1 MLAREAAAPAA
12 GWEES
17 YPPHGGSLDKSYTIL
32 LVPDRDAKVKK
43 IRLEHRMLVRVAVCA
58 GVLVLASVGML
69 AHYFQV
75 VGKVAE
81 NELIR
86 AENLELQNRWREAE
100 QKFAHI
106 NDELD
111 RVKRLNA
118 NLRHITSLNDPDRK
132 LSMPQ
137 TEPGGKPPEYV
148 GGEASIATEPAQ
160 SGMGAVGMHK
170 LPSAG
175 GEGRMI
181 ADGDAKPPGEDP
193 DLLKQL
199 DSLDKKVKA
208 QEQEA
213 RALKSYF
220 EDQQALLASAPS
232 IWPVRGWVT
241 SDFSVRLD
249 PYTGERVM
257 HEGID
262 VATGMGTPVR
272 APADGTVV
280 FAGQEG
286 GYGHVLVLDHGY
298 GLKTRYGHLSRIN
311 VKVGE
316 KVKRGQFVA
325 AVGNTGRSTGPHLHY
340 EVRVNGVAD
349 NPRKFILEE

>member
-1 MLAREAAAPAA
+1 
-12 GWEES
+12 
-17 YPPHGGSLDKSYTIL
+17 LDKSYTIL

-43 IRLEHRMLVRVAVCA
+43 IRLEHRMFVRVGICA
-58 GVLVLASVGML
+58 GLLVLVLIGML
-69 AHYFQV
+69 AHYFSV

-81 NELIR
+81 NEFVR

-118 NLRHITSLNDPDRK
+118 NLRHITALNDPDRK
-132 LSMPQ
+132 LLAGAPDPQ
-137 TEPGGKPPEYV
+137 GGQGGPEFV
-148 GGEASIATEPAQ
+148 GGAAVAEPVQA
-160 SGMGAVGMHK
+160 GMGAAVLSSGK
-170 LPSAG
+170 PGKEAA
-175 GEGRMI
+175 EGRMM
-181 ADGDAKPPGEDP
+181 ADGDARALTKGAGPQAENEQ

-199 DSLDKKVKA
+199 DQLDKKVKA
-208 QEQEA
+208 QEQES
-213 RALKSYF
+213 RELKSYF

-249 PYTGERVM
+249 PFTGERTI
-257 HEGID
+257 HEGLDI
-262 VATGMGTPVR
+262 ATGLGTPVR

-280 FAGQEG
+280 FAGVEG

-298 GLKTRYGHLSRIN
+298 GLKTRFGHLSRID
-311 VKVGE
+311 VKIGD
-316 KVKRGQFVA
+316 KVHRGDPVA

-340 EVRVNGVAD
+340 EVRVNGIPD

>member
-1 MLAREAAAPAA
+1 M
-12 GWEES
+12 
-17 YPPHGGSLDKSYTIL
+17 DKSYTIL

-43 IRLEHRMLVRVAVCA
+43 IRLEHRMLVRVAVA
-58 GVLVLASVGML
+58 ASLVVLALIGAL
-69 AHYFQV
+69 AHYFTV

-86 AENLELQNRWREAE
+86 AENFELQNRWREAE

-132 LSMPQ
+132 LNMPQ
-137 TEPGGKPPEYV
+137 PEPGQGAPEFV
-148 GGEASIATEPAQ
+148 GGGVATEPA
-160 SGMGAVGMHK
+160 SAGMGPIGK
-170 LPSAG
+170 LVG

-181 ADGDAKPPGEDP
+181 ADGDSRSLPVPEQDP
-193 DLLKQL
+193 DLLKSL
-199 DSLDKKVKA
+199 DTLDKKVKA

-262 VATGMGTPVR
+262 VATAMGTPVR

-280 FAGQEG
+280 FSGVEG

-298 GLKTRYGHLSRIN
+298 GLKTRYGHLSRID
-311 VKVGE
+311 VKVGD

>member
-1 MLAREAAAPAA
+1 
-12 GWEES
+12 
-17 YPPHGGSLDKSYTIL
+17 LDKSYTIL

-43 IRLEHRMLVRVAVCA
+43 IRLEHRMLVRVGVCA
-58 GVLVLASVGML
+58 ALVVLALVGAL
-69 AHYFQV
+69 AHYFSV

-132 LSMPQ
+132 LSIPQ
-137 TEPGGKPPEYV
+137 SEQGQTAPEFV
-148 GGEASIATEPAQ
+148 GGGIATEPAA
-160 SGMGAVGMHK
+160 SGMGPIGKAG
-170 LPSAG
+170 G

-181 ADGDAKPPGEDP
+181 ADGDAKALPNSDNDP
-193 DLLKQL
+193 DLLKSL
-199 DSLDKKVKA
+199 DNLDKKVKA

-262 VATGMGTPVR
+262 VAAAVGTPVR
-272 APADGTVV
+272 APSDGTVV
-280 FAGQEG
+280 FSGLEG
-286 GYGHVLVLDHGY
+286 GYGHVLVIDHGY
-298 GLKTRYGHLSRIN
+298 GLKTRYGHLSRID

>member
-1 MLAREAAAPAA
+1 
-12 GWEES
+12 
-17 YPPHGGSLDKSYTIL
+17 LDKSYTIL
-32 LVPDRDAKVKK
+32 VVPDRDAKVKK
-43 IRLEHRMLVRVAVCA
+43 IRIEHRVLVRAVVCA
-58 GVLVLASVGML
+58 ALVLLAFIGAM

-81 NELIR
+81 NGLLR
-86 AENLELQNRWREAE
+86 DENRELQDRWREAE

-118 NLRHITSLNDPDRK
+118 NLRHITQLNDPDRK
-132 LSMPQ
+132 LSIA
-137 TEPGGKPPEYV
+137 PPEPTRGEKPEFV
-148 GGEASIATEPAQ
+148 GGGIATEPAQ
-160 SGMGAVGMHK
+160 SGMGPVGK
-170 LPSAG
+170 AD
-175 GEGRMI
+175 EGRMI
-181 ADGDAKPPGEDP
+181 ADGDSRAGPAANDA

-199 DSLDKKVKA
+199 DELGKKVKV

-232 IWPVRGWVT
+232 VWPVRGWVT

-257 HEGID
+257 HEGLDI
-262 VATGMGTPVR
+262 ATAQGTPVH

-280 FAGQEG
+280 YAGTEG

-298 GLKTRYGHLSRIN
+298 GLKTRYGHLLRID
-311 VKVGE
+311 VKIGQKVHRGE
-316 KVKRGQFVA
+316 SIA
-325 AVGNTGRSTGPHLHY
+325 AVGNSGRSTGPHLHY

>member
-1 MLAREAAAPAA
+1 M
-12 GWEES
+12 
-17 YPPHGGSLDKSYTIL
+17 DKSYTIL

-43 IRLEHRMLVRVAVCA
+43 IRLEHRMLVRFAVACA
-58 GVLVLASVGML
+58 VVLLGLMGMM
-69 AHYFQV
+69 AHYFSV
-75 VGKVAE
+75 VSKVAE
-81 NELIR
+81 NALIR

-132 LSMPQ
+132 LSMPPSESGQ
-137 TEPGGKPPEYV
+137 APVEFV
-148 GGEASIATEPAQ
+148 GGGVATEPARAA
-160 SGMGAVGMHK
+160 GVGPVGK
-170 LPSAG
+170 VG
-175 GEGRMI
+175 GEGKMI
-181 ADGDAKPPGEDP
+181 ADGDSKGALEDG

-199 DSLDKKVKA
+199 DELGKKVKA
-208 QEQEA
+208 QEGEA
-213 RALKSYF
+213 RALQSYF

-257 HEGID
+257 HEGLD
-262 VATGMGTPVR
+262 VAAALGSKVR

-280 FAGQEG
+280 FAGVEG
-286 GYGHVLVLDHGY
+286 GYGRVLVVDHGY
-298 GLKTRYGHLSRIN
+298 GLKTRYGHLLKTD
-311 VKVGE
+311 VKVGD
-316 KVKRGQFVA
+316 KVHRGQA
-325 AVGNTGRSTGPHLHY
+325 IAQVGNSGRSTGPHLHY
-340 EVRVNGVAD
+340 KVRVNGVAD

>member
-1 MLAREAAAPAA
+1 MDR
-12 GWEES
+12 
-17 YPPHGGSLDKSYTIL
+17 SYTIL

-43 IRLEHRMLVRVAVCA
+43 LRVEHRMLVRAAVAAAVI
-58 GVLVLASVGML
+58 VLAMVGMV
-69 AHYFQV
+69 AHYFTV

-81 NELIR
+81 NGLIR

-100 QKFAHI
+100 QKFSHI

-111 RVKRLNA
+111 RVRRLNS
-118 NLRHITSLNDPDRK
+118 NLRHITQLNDPERK
-132 LSMPQ
+132 LAIGPVDA
-137 TEPGGKPPEYV
+137 PPSSSGEVV
-148 GGEASIATEPAQ
+148 GAALGAGIATEPSRMGSVGLSASERPGKARAVAAAQ
-160 SGMGAVGMHK
+160 EARATES
-170 LPSAG
+170 PQT
-175 GEGRMI
+175 EG
-181 ADGDAKPPGEDP
+181 
-193 DLLKQL
+193 DLLHQL
-199 DSLDKKVKA
+199 DDLDKKVKA

-257 HEGID
+257 HEGLD
-262 VATGMGTPVR
+262 VAAAIGAPVR

-280 FAGQEG
+280 FNGVEG

-298 GLKTRYGHLSRIN
+298 GLKTRYGHLSRID
-311 VKVGE
+311 VKLGE

-349 NPRKFILEE
+349 NPRKFVLEE

>member
-1 MLAREAAAPAA
+1 
-12 GWEES
+12 
-17 YPPHGGSLDKSYTIL
+17 LDKSYTIL

-43 IRLEHRMLVRVAVCA
+43 IRVEHRMLVRVAIAAAVVLLGIA
-58 GVLVLASVGML
+58 GMM
-69 AHYFQV
+69 AHYFSV

-81 NELIR
+81 NSLIR

-100 QKFAHI
+100 QKFSHI

-132 LSMPQ
+132 LSMPPQ
-137 TEPGGKPPEYV
+137 AEPGQPAPEFV
-148 GGEASIATEPAQ
+148 GGGVATEPAQ
-160 SGMGAVGMHK
+160 AGMGPVGK
-170 LPSAG
+170 VG
-175 GEGRMI
+175 GEGKLI
-181 ADGDAKPPGEDP
+181 ADGDAKGALEDG

-199 DSLDKKVKA
+199 DDLGKKVKA
-208 QEQEA
+208 QEGEA
-213 RALKSYF
+213 RALQSYF

-262 VATGMGTPVR
+262 VAGAAGTPVR

-280 FAGQEG
+280 FSGLEG

-298 GLKTRYGHLSRIN
+298 GLKTRYGHLSRID

-316 KVKRGQFVA
+316 KVKRGQFIA

>member
-1 MLAREAAAPAA
+1 M
-12 GWEES
+12 
-17 YPPHGGSLDKSYTIL
+17 DKSYTIL

-43 IRLEHRMLVRVAVCA
+43 IRVEHRVLVRVAFCA
-58 GVLVLASVGML
+58 ALVVLGLIGMA
-69 AHYFQV
+69 AHYFSV

-81 NELIR
+81 NALIR

-132 LSMPQ
+132 LTAESAGQ
-137 TEPGGKPPEYV
+137 EKAGQEFV
-148 GGEASIATEPAQ
+148 GGGGAQSIAPEPAAA
-160 SGMGAVGMHK
+160 GVGAIGVAR
-170 LPSAG
+170 PAG
-175 GEGRMI
+175 GEGRLI
-181 ADGDAKPPGEDP
+181 ADGDVRAPEGDG

-199 DSLDKKVKA
+199 DVLGKKVKV

-232 IWPVRGWVT
+232 IWPVKGWVT

-257 HEGID
+257 HEGMD
-262 VATGMGTPVR
+262 VASAVGTPVR

-280 FAGQEG
+280 FAGLEG

-298 GLKTRYGHLSRIN
+298 GLKTRYGHLSRID
-311 VKVGE
+311 VKLGE
-316 KVKRGQFVA
+316 KIKRGQFIA
-325 AVGNTGRSTGPHLHY
+325 AVGNSGRSTGPHLHY

>member
-1 MLAREAAAPAA
+1 M
-12 GWEES
+12 
-17 YPPHGGSLDKSYTIL
+17 DKSYTIL

-43 IRLEHRMLVRVAVCA
+43 IRLEHRMLVRVGMAF
-58 GVLVLASVGML
+58 GVVVLALIGML

-118 NLRHITSLNDPDRK
+118 NLRHITSLTDPDRK
-132 LSMPQ
+132 ISMP
-137 TEPGGKPPEYV
+137 TPEPGQPPPEYV
-148 GGEASIATEPAQ
+148 GGAPQPMQAQ
-160 SGMGAVGMHK
+160 AGMGGP
-170 LPSAG
+170 LAG

-181 ADGDAKPPGEDP
+181 ADGDARSPDDP
-193 DLLKQL
+193 DLLKSL
-199 DSLDKKVKA
+199 DTLDKKVKA

-241 SDFSVRLD
+241 SDYSVRLD
-249 PYTGERVM
+249 PYTGEKMM

-262 VATGMGTPVR
+262 VAAGLGTPVR

-298 GLKTRYGHLSRIN
+298 GLKTRYGHLSRID

-316 KVKRGQFVA
+316 KVKRGEFIA

>member
-1 MLAREAAAPAA
+1 M
-12 GWEES
+12 
-17 YPPHGGSLDKSYTIL
+17 DKSYTIL
-32 LVPDRDAKVKK
+32 VVPDRDAKVKK
-43 IRLEHRMLVRVAVCA
+43 IRVEHRVLVRAALCL
-58 GVLVLASVGML
+58 GLVLAALAGAM
-69 AHYFQV
+69 AHYFNV

-81 NELIR
+81 NKVLR
-86 AENLELQNRWREAE
+86 DENLELQNRWREAE

-132 LSMPQ
+132 LNMPQ
-137 TEPGGKPPEYV
+137 PEPGQNPPEFV
-148 GGEASIATEPAQ
+148 GGGVATEPAT
-160 SGMGAVGMHK
+160 SGMGPVGK
-170 LPSAG
+170 VAG

-181 ADGDAKPPGEDP
+181 ADGDAKSLPTADQDP
-193 DLLKQL
+193 DLLKSL
-199 DSLDKKVKA
+199 DDLDKKVKA

-262 VATGMGTPVR
+262 VAAGLGTPVR
-272 APADGTVV
+272 APSDGTVV
-280 FAGQEG
+280 FSGLEG
-286 GYGHVLVLDHGY
+286 GYGHVLVIDHGY
-298 GLKTRYGHLSRIN
+298 GLKTRYGHLSRID

-325 AVGNTGRSTGPHLHY
+325 AVGNSGRSTGPHLHY

>member
-1 MLAREAAAPAA
+1 
-12 GWEES
+12 
-17 YPPHGGSLDKSYTIL
+17 LDKSYTIL

-43 IRLEHRMLVRVAVCA
+43 IRVEHRMLVRVAIACTLV
-58 GVLVLASVGML
+58 VLGLVGMM
-69 AHYFQV
+69 AHYFSV

-81 NELIR
+81 NALIR
-86 AENLELQNRWREAE
+86 AENLELQNRWHEAE
-100 QKFAHI
+100 EKFAHI

-132 LSMPQ
+132 LNMPQ
-137 TEPGGKPPEYV
+137 AEPGQKPPEFV
-148 GGEASIATEPAQ
+148 GGDAIARQPAQ
-160 SGMGAVGMHK
+160 AGMGAVGMGK
-170 LPSAG
+170 PAPSG

-181 ADGDAKPPGEDP
+181 ADGDSKSPMMAEDG

-199 DSLDKKVKA
+199 DDLGKKVKA

-262 VATGMGTPVR
+262 IAGGMGTPVR
-272 APADGTVV
+272 SPADGTVV
-280 FAGQEG
+280 FSGLEG
-286 GYGHVLVLDHGY
+286 GYGHVLVIDHGY
-298 GLKTRYGHLSRIN
+298 GLKTRYGHLSRTD

-316 KVKRGQFVA
+316 KVKRGQFIA
-325 AVGNTGRSTGPHLHY
+325 AVGNSGRSTGPHLHY

>member
-1 MLAREAAAPAA
+1 
-12 GWEES
+12 
-17 YPPHGGSLDKSYTIL
+17 LDKSYTIL

-58 GVLVLASVGML
+58 ALVALALIGAL
-69 AHYFQV
+69 AHYFTV

-132 LSMPQ
+132 LNMPQ
-137 TEPGGKPPEYV
+137 PEPGQAAPEFV
-148 GGEASIATEPAQ
+148 GGGIATEPAT
-160 SGMGAVGMHK
+160 SGMGPIGK
-170 LPSAG
+170 IAG

-181 ADGDAKPPGEDP
+181 ADGDAKAVAVEQDP
-193 DLLKQL
+193 DLLKSL
-199 DSLDKKVKA
+199 DNLDKKVKA

-262 VATGMGTPVR
+262 VAASSGTPVR
-272 APADGTVV
+272 APSDGTVV
-280 FAGQEG
+280 FSGLEG
-286 GYGHVLVLDHGY
+286 GYGHVLVIDHGY
-298 GLKTRYGHLSRIN
+298 GLKTRYGHLLRID

>member
-1 MLAREAAAPAA
+1 M
-12 GWEES
+12 
-17 YPPHGGSLDKSYTIL
+17 DKSYTIL

-43 IRLEHRMLVRVAVCA
+43 IRVEHRVLVRAAVAASV
-58 GVLVLASVGML
+58 VLVGFAGML
-69 AHYFQV
+69 AHYFSV

-81 NELIR
+81 NGVIR

-100 QKFAHI
+100 QKFSHI

-111 RVKRLNA
+111 RVKRLNS
-118 NLRHITSLNDPDRK
+118 NLRHITQLNDPDRK
-132 LSMPQ
+132 LAA
-137 TEPGGKPPEYV
+137 TLPEASQGAVPEFV
-148 GGEASIATEPAQ
+148 GGGIATEPAR
-160 SGMGAVGMHK
+160 SGVGGVGTP
-170 LPSAG
+170 LSG
-175 GEGRMI
+175 GEGRMM
-181 ADGDAKPPGEDP
+181 ADGDVRSAAPGQPALAPEGDG
-193 DLLKQL
+193 DLLGQL
-199 DSLDKKVKA
+199 DTLDKKVKA
-208 QEQEA
+208 QEGEA

-232 IWPVRGWVT
+232 TWPVRGWVT

-257 HEGID
+257 HEGLDIAAN
-262 VATGMGTPVR
+262 VGTAIH

-280 FAGQEG
+280 FAGVEG

-298 GLKTRYGHLSRIN
+298 GLKTRYGHLSRID
-311 VKVGE
+311 VKVGD
-316 KVKRGQFVA
+316 KIHRGQQMA
-325 AVGNTGRSTGPHLHY
+325 AVGNEGRSTGPHLHY

>member
-1 MLAREAAAPAA
+1 M
-12 GWEES
+12 
-17 YPPHGGSLDKSYTIL
+17 DKSYTIL

-58 GVLVLASVGML
+58 ALVGLALVGAL
-69 AHYFQV
+69 AHYFTV

-132 LSMPQ
+132 LNVAQSETGQ
-137 TEPGGKPPEYV
+137 GAAEFV
-148 GGEASIATEPAQ
+148 GGGAATEPSTAGIGPV
-160 SGMGAVGMHK
+160 SK
-170 LPSAG
+170 LPG
-175 GEGRMI
+175 GEGRMV
-181 ADGDAKPPGEDP
+181 ADGDAKAVAEQDP
-193 DLLKQL
+193 DLLKSL
-199 DSLDKKVKA
+199 DGLDKKVKA

-232 IWPVRGWVT
+232 IWPVRGWLT

-257 HEGID
+257 HEGLDIAAG
-262 VATGMGTPVR
+262 VGTPVR
-272 APADGTVV
+272 APSDGTVV
-280 FAGQEG
+280 FSGLEG
-286 GYGHVLVLDHGY
+286 GYGHVLVIDHGY
-298 GLKTRYGHLSRIN
+298 GLKTRYGHLSRID

>member
-1 MLAREAAAPAA
+1 M
-12 GWEES
+12 
-17 YPPHGGSLDKSYTIL
+17 DKSYTIL

-58 GVLVLASVGML
+58 SLVVLALVSAL
-69 AHYFQV
+69 AHYFTV

-132 LSMPQ
+132 LNVAQS
-137 TEPGGKPPEYV
+137 EGGQGPAEFV
-148 GGEASIATEPAQ
+148 GGGVATVPATAGIGPV
-160 SGMGAVGMHK
+160 SK
-170 LPSAG
+170 LPG
-175 GEGRMI
+175 GEGRMV
-181 ADGDAKPPGEDP
+181 ADGDAKAVAEQEP
-193 DLLKQL
+193 DLLK
-199 DSLDKKVKA
+199 SLDGLGKKVKA

-232 IWPVRGWVT
+232 IWPVRGWLT

-257 HEGID
+257 HEGLDIAAG
-262 VATGMGTPVR
+262 VGTPVR
-272 APADGTVV
+272 APSDGTVV
-280 FAGQEG
+280 FSGLEG
-286 GYGHVLVLDHGY
+286 GYGHVLVIDHGY
-298 GLKTRYGHLSRIN
+298 GLKTRYGHLSRID

>member
-1 MLAREAAAPAA
+1 
-12 GWEES
+12 
-17 YPPHGGSLDKSYTIL
+17 LDRSYTIL

-43 IRLEHRMLVRVAVCA
+43 IRVEHRMLVRSAVAATVVA
-58 GVLVLASVGML
+58 LALVGM
-69 AHYFQV
+69 ASHYFTV

-81 NELIR
+81 NGLLR
-86 AENLELQNRWREAE
+86 NENLELQNRWREAE

-111 RVKRLNA
+111 RVRRLNS
-118 NLRHITSLNDPDRK
+118 NLRHITQLNDPERK
-132 LSMPQ
+132 LAIGPVDAPPV
-137 TEPGGKPPEYV
+137 PGEVV
-148 GGEASIATEPAQ
+148 GAAMGGSIATEPSQ
-160 SGMGAVGMHK
+160 MGSVG
-170 LPSAG
+170 LSAS
-175 GEGRMI
+175 ERPTKAARAAAAAEARASEAPQ
-181 ADGDAKPPGEDP
+181 ADGDQ
-193 DLLKQL
+193 LLHQL
-199 DSLDKKVKA
+199 DDLDKKVKA

-257 HEGID
+257 HEGLD
-262 VATGMGTPVR
+262 VAAANGTPVR

-280 FAGQEG
+280 FNGMEG

-298 GLKTRYGHLSRIN
+298 GLKTRYGHLSRID
-311 VKVGE
+311 VKLGE

-349 NPRKFILEE
+349 NPRKFVLEE

>member
-1 MLAREAAAPAA
+1 LEA
-12 GWEES
+12 
-17 YPPHGGSLDKSYTIL
+17 SLDRSYTIL

-43 IRLEHRMLVRVAVCA
+43 IRVEHRTLVRAAVAGMV
-58 GVLVLASVGML
+58 VVLALVGMA
-69 AHYFQV
+69 AHYFTV

-81 NELIR
+81 NSLIR
-86 AENLELQNRWREAE
+86 AENLQLQDRWREAE
-100 QKFAHI
+100 QKFSHI

-111 RVKRLNA
+111 RVRRLNS
-118 NLRHITSLNDPDRK
+118 NLRHITQLNDPERK
-132 LSMPQ
+132 LAIGPVDAPPL
-137 TEPGGKPPEYV
+137 PGEVV
-148 GGEASIATEPAQ
+148 GAAMGGAIATEPSRMGSVGLSASERPGKAARAAAGVAAAAVADARASDSPQ
-160 SGMGAVGMHK
+160 S
-170 LPSAG
+170 
-175 GEGRMI
+175 EG
-181 ADGDAKPPGEDP
+181 
-193 DLLKQL
+193 DLLHQL
-199 DSLDKKVKA
+199 DDLEKKVKA

-257 HEGID
+257 HEGLD
-262 VATGMGTPVR
+262 VAAATGAPVR

-280 FAGQEG
+280 FNGMEG

-298 GLKTRYGHLSRIN
+298 GLKTRFGHLSRID
-311 VKVGE
+311 VKLGE

>member
-1 MLAREAAAPAA
+1 
-12 GWEES
+12 
-17 YPPHGGSLDKSYTIL
+17 LDKSYTIL

-58 GVLVLASVGML
+58 GVLVLALIGML
-69 AHYFQV
+69 AHYFSV

-100 QKFAHI
+100 QKFSHI

-132 LSMPQ
+132 LNMPQ
-137 TEPGGKPPEYV
+137 PEPGQAPPEFV
-148 GGEASIATEPAQ
+148 GGGVATEPAQ
-160 SGMGAVGMHK
+160 SGMAMGG
-170 LPSAG
+170 PIAG

-181 ADGDAKPPGEDP
+181 ADGDAKPAPAEDP
-193 DLLKQL
+193 DLLASL
-199 DSLDKKVKA
+199 DTLDKKVKA

-249 PYTGERVM
+249 PYTGERMM

-262 VATGMGTPVR
+262 VAAGVGTPVR

-280 FAGQEG
+280 FAGLEG

-298 GLKTRYGHLSRIN
+298 GLKTRYGHLSRID

-316 KVKRGQFVA
+316 KVKRGEYIA

>member
-1 MLAREAAAPAA
+1 
-12 GWEES
+12 
-17 YPPHGGSLDKSYTIL
+17 LDKSYTIL

-43 IRLEHRMLVRVAVCA
+43 IRLEHRMFVRVGICA
-58 GVLVLASVGML
+58 GVLVLALIGML
-69 AHYFQV
+69 AHYFSV

-81 NELIR
+81 NEIVR
-86 AENLELQNRWREAE
+86 AENLELQNRWRMAE
-100 QKFAHI
+100 QKFSHI

-118 NLRHITSLNDPDRK
+118 NLRHITALNDPDSK
-132 LSMPQ
+132 LLAGQPEQ
-137 TEPGGKPPEYV
+137 GQGGPEFV
-148 GGEASIATEPAQ
+148 GGGVGVEPAQ
-160 SGMGAVGMHK
+160 SGMGSVVLSNGKSVPAR
-170 LPSAG
+170 
-175 GEGRMI
+175 EGRMV
-181 ADGDAKPPGEDP
+181 ADGDSKSRQADTDP

-199 DSLDKKVKA
+199 DELDKKVKA
-208 QEQEA
+208 QEHES
-213 RALKSYF
+213 RELKSYF

-249 PYTGERVM
+249 PYTGERTLHDGM
-257 HEGID
+257 DI
-262 VATGMGTPVR
+262 ATALGTPVR

-280 FAGQEG
+280 FAGIEG

-298 GLKTRYGHLSRIN
+298 GLKTRYGHLSRID
-311 VKVGE
+311 VKTGD
-316 KVKRGQFVA
+316 KVHRGDFVA

>member
-1 MLAREAAAPAA
+1 M
-12 GWEES
+12 
-17 YPPHGGSLDKSYTIL
+17 DKSYTIL

-43 IRLEHRMLVRVAVCA
+43 IRLEHRMLVRVGLCF
-58 GVLVLASVGML
+58 GVVVLALIGAL
-69 AHYFQV
+69 THYFQV

-81 NELIR
+81 NELSR

-100 QKFAHI
+100 QKFSHI

-118 NLRHITSLNDPDRK
+118 NLRHITSLNDPERK

-137 TEPGGKPPEYV
+137 PEAGQAPPEFV
-148 GGEASIATEPAQ
+148 GGGIATEPAQ
-160 SGMGAVGMHK
+160 SGMGAVGMGK
-170 LPSAG
+170 PLPAG

-181 ADGDAKPPGEDP
+181 ADGDAKPGNADDA

-298 GLKTRYGHLSRIN
+298 GLKTRYGHLQRID
-311 VKVGE
+311 VKLGE
-316 KVKRGQFVA
+316 KVKRGQFIA

>member
-1 MLAREAAAPAA
+1 M
-12 GWEES
+12 
-17 YPPHGGSLDKSYTIL
+17 DKSYTIL

-43 IRLEHRMLVRVAVCA
+43 IRVEHRALVRAA
-58 GVLVLASVGML
+58 IAASIVLVGFAGML
-69 AHYFQV
+69 AHYFSV

-81 NELIR
+81 NGVIR

-100 QKFAHI
+100 QKFSHI

-111 RVKRLNA
+111 RVKRLNS
-118 NLRHITSLNDPDRK
+118 NLRHITQLNDPDRK
-132 LSMPQ
+132 LAVATPETTQ
-137 TEPGGKPPEYV
+137 GGAPEFV
-148 GGEASIATEPAQ
+148 GGGVATEPAR
-160 SGMGAVGMHK
+160 SGMGGVSVP
-170 LPSAG
+170 LSG
-175 GEGRMI
+175 GEGRMM
-181 ADGDAKPPGEDP
+181 ADGDARSAPSGLSPLPPEGDG
-193 DLLKQL
+193 DLLGQL
-199 DSLDKKVKA
+199 DQLDKKVKA
-208 QEQEA
+208 QEGEA

-232 IWPVRGWVT
+232 TWPVRGWVT

-257 HEGID
+257 HEGLDIAAN
-262 VATGMGTPVR
+262 VGTPIH

-280 FAGQEG
+280 YAGVEG

-298 GLKTRYGHLSRIN
+298 GLKTRYGHLSRID
-311 VKVGE
+311 VRVGDKVH
-316 KVKRGQFVA
+316 RGQQMA
-325 AVGNTGRSTGPHLHY
+325 AVGNEGRSTGPHLHY

>member
-1 MLAREAAAPAA
+1 
-12 GWEES
+12 
-17 YPPHGGSLDKSYTIL
+17 LDKSYTIL

-43 IRLEHRMLVRVAVCA
+43 IRLEHRMLVRVGICF
-58 GVLVLASVGML
+58 GVVLLALVGAL

-86 AENLELQNRWREAE
+86 AENFELQNRWREAE
-100 QKFAHI
+100 QKFSHI

-137 TEPGGKPPEYV
+137 QEQGQNAPEFV
-148 GGEASIATEPAQ
+148 GGGSGTETVQ
-160 SGMGAVGMHK
+160 SGIGAVGVGK
-170 LPSAG
+170 PVRAVG

-181 ADGDAKPPGEDP
+181 ADGDAKPGSGDDA

-199 DSLDKKVKA
+199 DSLDRKVKV

-257 HEGID
+257 HEGMD
-262 VATGMGTPVR
+262 VATSMGTPVR

-298 GLKTRYGHLSRIN
+298 GLKTRYGHLQRID

>member
-1 MLAREAAAPAA
+1 
-12 GWEES
+12 
-17 YPPHGGSLDKSYTIL
+17 
-32 LVPDRDAKVKK
+32 
-43 IRLEHRMLVRVAVCA
+43 
-58 GVLVLASVGML
+58 
-69 AHYFQV
+69 
-75 VGKVAE
+75 
-81 NELIR
+81 
-86 AENLELQNRWREAE
+86 
-100 QKFAHI
+100 
-106 NDELD
+106 
-111 RVKRLNA
+111 
-118 NLRHITSLNDPDRK
+118 
-132 LSMPQ
+132 
-137 TEPGGKPPEYV
+137 
-148 GGEASIATEPAQ
+148 
-160 SGMGAVGMHK
+160 
-170 LPSAG
+170 
-175 GEGRMI
+175 MI
-181 ADGDAKPPGEDP
+181 ADGDARPGTADDA

-241 SDFSVRLD
+241 SDYSVRLD

-262 VATGMGTPVR
+262 VATAMGTPVR

-280 FAGQEG
+280 FAGLEG

-298 GLKTRYGHLSRIN
+298 GLKTRFGHLLRID
-311 VKVGE
+311 VKPGE
-316 KVKRGQFVA
+316 KVKRGQFIA

>member
-1 MLAREAAAPAA
+1 LGLA
-12 GWEES
+12 
-17 YPPHGGSLDKSYTIL
+17 
-32 LVPDRDAKVKK
+32 
-43 IRLEHRMLVRVAVCA
+43 
-58 GVLVLASVGML
+58 GMM
-69 AHYFQV
+69 AHYFSV

-81 NELIR
+81 NSLIR

-132 LSMPQ
+132 LTMPQ
-137 TEPGGKPPEYV
+137 AEPGQAAPEFV
-148 GGEASIATEPAQ
+148 GGGVATGTAQ
-160 SGMGAVGMHK
+160 AGMGPVGK
-170 LPSAG
+170 VG

-181 ADGDAKPPGEDP
+181 ADGDSKGAREDG
-193 DLLKQL
+193 DLLTQL
-199 DSLDKKVKA
+199 DDLGKKVKA
-208 QEQEA
+208 QEGEA
-213 RALKSYF
+213 RALQSYF

-262 VATGMGTPVR
+262 IATGMGTPVR

-298 GLKTRYGHLSRIN
+298 GLKTRYGHLQSIN
-311 VKVGE
+311 VKLGE

-325 AVGNTGRSTGPHLHY
+325 AVGNTGRSTGPHVHY

>member
-1 MLAREAAAPAA
+1 
-12 GWEES
+12 
-17 YPPHGGSLDKSYTIL
+17 LDKSYTIL

-43 IRLEHRMLVRVAVCA
+43 IRLEHRMLVRVAVA
-58 GVLVLASVGML
+58 LGVLVVAMIGAL
-69 AHYFQV
+69 AHYFSV

-86 AENLELQNRWREAE
+86 AENFELQNRWREAE

-118 NLRHITSLNDPDRK
+118 NLRHITALNDPDRK

-137 TEPGGKPPEYV
+137 AEPGQPPPEYV
-148 GGEASIATEPAQ
+148 GGGAATEPAQ
-160 SGMGAVGMHK
+160 AGVAMGG
-170 LPSAG
+170 PIAG

-181 ADGDAKPPGEDP
+181 ADGDAKPPPQVAEDG
-193 DLLKQL
+193 DLLKSL
-199 DSLDKKVKA
+199 DKLDKKVAA

-249 PYTGERVM
+249 PYTGERMM

-262 VATGMGTPVR
+262 VASAIGTPVR

-280 FAGQEG
+280 FAGLEG

-298 GLKTRYGHLSRIN
+298 GLKTRYGHLSRID

-316 KVKRGQFVA
+316 KVKRGEFIA

>member
-1 MLAREAAAPAA
+1 
-12 GWEES
+12 
-17 YPPHGGSLDKSYTIL
+17 LDKSYTIL
-32 LVPDRDAKVKK
+32 LVPDRDAKVRK
-43 IRLEHRMLVRVAVCA
+43 IRLEHRVLVRAVLCL
-58 GVLVLASVGML
+58 GLVLAAFAGAM
-69 AHYFQV
+69 AHYFNV
-75 VGKVAE
+75 VGKIAE
-81 NELIR
+81 NKILR
-86 AENLELQNRWREAE
+86 DENLELQNRWREAE

-118 NLRHITSLNDPDRK
+118 NLRHITQLNDPDRK
-132 LSMPQ
+132 LSIGSP
-137 TEPGGKPPEYV
+137 EPSRGGAGGGPEFV
-148 GGEASIATEPAQ
+148 GGGIATEPAQ
-160 SGMGAVGMHK
+160 AGMGAVGMTK
-170 LPSAG
+170 PPPG

-181 ADGDAKPPGEDP
+181 ADGDSAPGPSDQG

-199 DSLDKKVKA
+199 DELSKKVKA

-213 RALKSYF
+213 RSLKSYF

-257 HEGID
+257 HEGLDI
-262 VATGMGTPVR
+262 ATAMGTPVR

-280 FAGQEG
+280 FAGLEG

-298 GLKTRYGHLSRIN
+298 GLKTRYGHLLRID
-311 VKVGE
+311 VKVGQ
-316 KVKRGQFVA
+316 KVHRNDIIA
-325 AVGNTGRSTGPHLHY
+325 AVGNSGRSTGPHVHY

>member
-1 MLAREAAAPAA
+1 M
-12 GWEES
+12 
-17 YPPHGGSLDKSYTIL
+17 DKSYTIL

-43 IRLEHRMLVRVAVCA
+43 IRVEHRMLVGVAFCA
-58 GVLVLASVGML
+58 GVVGLGFVGMA
-69 AHYFQV
+69 AHYFSI
-75 VGKVAE
+75 VGKAAE
-81 NELIR
+81 NPFIR

-132 LSMPQ
+132 LSAGQPDPVDGRAP
-137 TEPGGKPPEYV
+137 EFIGGN
-148 GGEASIATEPAQ
+148 IAAEPAQ
-160 SGMGAVGMHK
+160 SGLGAVMSNKGGI
-170 LPSAG
+170 G

-181 ADGDAKPPGEDP
+181 ADGDAKKLRVDSDG

-199 DSLDKKVKA
+199 DDLGKKVKA

-213 RALKSYF
+213 RSLKSYF

-249 PYTGERVM
+249 PYTGERTM
-257 HEGID
+257 HEGLD
-262 VATGMGTPVR
+262 VASAVGTPVH

-280 FAGQEG
+280 FNGIEG

-298 GLKTRYGHLSRIN
+298 GLKTRYGHLSRID

-316 KVKRGQFVA
+316 KVKRGQLVA
-325 AVGNTGRSTGPHLHY
+325 AVGNSGRSTGPHLHY

>member
-1 MLAREAAAPAA
+1 
-12 GWEES
+12 
-17 YPPHGGSLDKSYTIL
+17 LDKSYTIL

-43 IRLEHRMLVRVAVCA
+43 IRLEHRMLVRVALCA
-58 GVLVLASVGML
+58 GLVVLALAGAL
-69 AHYFQV
+69 AHYFQI

-132 LSMPQ
+132 LSMPEQGQ
-137 TEPGGKPPEYV
+137 TAPEFV
-148 GGEASIATEPAQ
+148 GGGIATEPAR
-160 SGMGAVGMHK
+160 SGMGAVGMGK
-170 LPSAG
+170 PLPQG

-181 ADGDAKPPGEDP
+181 ADGDAKPARPADDP

-199 DSLDKKVKA
+199 EGLDKKVKA

-262 VATGMGTPVR
+262 VATALGTPVR

-298 GLKTRYGHLSRIN
+298 GLKTRYGHLSRID

-316 KVKRGQFVA
+316 KVKRGEFVA

>member
-1 MLAREAAAPAA
+1 M
-12 GWEES
+12 
-17 YPPHGGSLDKSYTIL
+17 DKSYTIL

-58 GVLVLASVGML
+58 GVLTLALIGML
-69 AHYFQV
+69 AHYFSV

-137 TEPGGKPPEYV
+137 PEPGGRPPEFV
-148 GGEASIATEPAQ
+148 GGGPEPAQ
-160 SGMGAVGMHK
+160 AGVAMGG
-170 LPSAG
+170 PIAG

-181 ADGDAKPPGEDP
+181 ADGDAKPPASEDP
-193 DLLKQL
+193 DLLKSL
-199 DSLDKKVKA
+199 DTLDKKVKA

-249 PYTGERVM
+249 PYTGERLM

-262 VATGMGTPVR
+262 VASAMGTPVR

-280 FAGQEG
+280 FAGLEG

-298 GLKTRYGHLSRIN
+298 GLKTRYGHLLRID

-316 KVKRGQFVA
+316 KVKRGEYIA

>member
-1 MLAREAAAPAA
+1 
-12 GWEES
+12 
-17 YPPHGGSLDKSYTIL
+17 LDKSYTIL

-58 GVLVLASVGML
+58 ALVALALIGAL
-69 AHYFQV
+69 AHYFTV

-132 LSMPQ
+132 LNMPQ
-137 TEPGGKPPEYV
+137 PEPGQAAPEFV
-148 GGEASIATEPAQ
+148 GGGIATEPAT
-160 SGMGAVGMHK
+160 SGMGPIGK
-170 LPSAG
+170 IAG

-181 ADGDAKPPGEDP
+181 ADGDAKAVAAEQDQ
-193 DLLKQL
+193 DLLKSL
-199 DSLDKKVKA
+199 DNLDKKVKA

-262 VATGMGTPVR
+262 VAASSGTPVR

-280 FAGQEG
+280 FSGLEG
-286 GYGHVLVLDHGY
+286 GYGHVLVIDHGY
-298 GLKTRYGHLSRIN
+298 GLKTRYGHLLRID